1 MNKKE
6 SLLLFVVSLIFFGAL
21 AALQTVPG
29 YMDAEYYFGQAI
41 NFSQGHGFQEYFI
54 WNYLNDPAGIPAAGF
69 TFWLPL
75 TSFIASIGLW
85 VSKSTDFFMARMMF
99 ILLAACIPVITA
111 GITGHF
117 ASNKR
122 AGWLAGGLA
131 LFSGFYLPY
140 LTITDNFTPFM
151 FLGGLFFLLV
161 IKITTKT
168 TESNT
173 KLLHFLFLGMV
184 AGLMTLTRSE
194 GLLWLAGGVLTVFL
208 VARRDGWRVTRFFIY
223 SGIIGAGFLIC
234 MAPWYVH
241 NYSLFEAIYPPG
253 NRLMFWMT
261 RYDDLFLY
269 PAGELTAE
277 RWQTLGFSSI
287 LIDRLK
293 AAGTNIQTLIATGA
307 DIFLFP
313 LLIAGYWKNRRNTSV
328 IVFGWM
334 LLLTLVSMSFIFPY
348 AGARGGFFH
357 SLSSMQ
363 PLLWAL
369 IAVGLEIVIQWGVK
383 HRNWKYN
390 RAWLMFGAAI
400 VLTAAAL
407 SGFILNDKLTHGL
420 ENEIPWNDSQNA
432 YQEIETGLIN
442 QNIGLDE
449 TVMINN
455 PPGFTLATGRQSVMI
470 PAGGAGAILTVCERY
485 DVSYLVVNNERQ
497 DVQRL
502 LVEETAMAETFT
514 FLFETSGSSVYEY
527 QP

>member
-1 MNKKE
+1 MSKKE
-6 SLLLFVVSLIFFGAL
+6 SLILFVVSLIFFSAL

-54 WNYLNDPAGIPAAGF
+54 WNYLNDPAGIPAVGF

-85 VSKSTDFFMARMMF
+85 ASKTTDFFMARMMF

-111 GITGHF
+111 DIASHF
-117 ASNKR
+117 VSSKR
-122 AGWLAGGLA
+122 VGWLAGGLA

-151 FLGGLFFLLV
+151 VLGGLFFLLV

-168 TESNT
+168 AEN
-173 KLLHFLFLGMV
+173 KNKILHFMFLGMV

-208 VARRDGWRVTRFFIY
+208 VARRDGWRVTRFLIY

-234 MAPWYVH
+234 MVPWYVH
-241 NYSLFEAIYPPG
+241 NYSLFEGIYPPG
-253 NRLMFWMT
+253 NRLMFLMT

-269 PAGELTAE
+269 PAGELTAG
-277 RWQTLGFSSI
+277 RWQASGLSSI
-287 LIDRLK
+287 FIDRMK
-293 AAGTNIQTLIATGA
+293 AAGSNIQTLIATGA

-313 LLIAGYWKNRRNTSV
+313 LLIIGYWKNRRNNSV

-334 LLLTLVSMSFIFPY
+334 ILLTFVSMSFIFPY

-357 SLSSMQ
+357 SLSSVQ

-369 IAVGLEIVIQWGVK
+369 IAAGLEIVIQWGVK
-383 HRNWKYN
+383 RRNWMYN
-390 RAWLMFGAAI
+390 RAWWMFGVAI

-407 SGFILNDKLTHGL
+407 TGFIMNDKMIHGL
-420 ENEIPWNDSQNA
+420 ENEIPWNDSQKA
-432 YQEIETGLIN
+432 YQEIEMGLIN

-470 PAGGAGAILTVCERY
+470 PTGGSGSVLAVCERF
-485 DVSYLVVNNERQ
+485 DISYLVVSDERQ
-497 DVQRL
+497 DVQNL
-502 LVEETAMAETFT
+502 LVEDPVMADKFSL
-514 FLFETSGSSVYEY
+514 LFETSGSSVYEY